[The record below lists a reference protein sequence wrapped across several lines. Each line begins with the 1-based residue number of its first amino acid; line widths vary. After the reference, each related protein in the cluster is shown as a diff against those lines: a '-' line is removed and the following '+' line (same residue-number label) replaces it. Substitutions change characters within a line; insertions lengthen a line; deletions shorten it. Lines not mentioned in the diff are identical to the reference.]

1 MNFIELVAAAIA
13 PCLAI
18 MIYIYWRDK
27 FEREPLSVML
37 ICYFYGIVS
46 AAPAIYLSDKIATTF
61 NWQLGNGLTETLAFA
76 FIVVGFSEE
85 LSKFIFL
92 RFYAFPKKVFNEPYD
107 GITYSVMVSMGF
119 ASIENVIYMIQHG
132 SDVIYIRALTAVPAH
147 ATFAILMGYFVG
159 MAKFKNARTLYLS
172 LGLFVAVFFH
182 GLYDLFLFIQ
192 NVPLIYMGAF
202 VSLFIGIWLSI
213 KAIRIHNR
221 ISPFN
226 ASGIK

>member
-1 MNFIELVAAAIA
+1 MNLIELVLAAIA

-18 MIYIYWRDK
+18 IIYIYWRDK
-27 FEREPLSVML
+27 FDREPLSVML

-61 NWQLGNGLTETLAFA
+61 NWQMGNGLLETAAFA

-119 ASIENVIYMIQHG
+119 ASIENVLYMIQHG
-132 SDVIYIRALTAVPAH
+132 HEVIYLRAFTAVPAH
-147 ATFAILMGYFVG
+147 ASFAILMGYFVG
-159 MAKFKNARTLYLS
+159 LAKFKKARTFYL
-172 LGLFVAVFFH
+172 LIGLFAAVFFH
-182 GLYDLFLFIQ
+182 GLYDFFLFIH
-192 NVPLIYMGAF
+192 NVPLIFIGAF
-202 VSLFIGIWLSI
+202 ISLFIAIWLSI
-213 KAIRIHNR
+213 KAIRIHTKF
-221 ISPFN
+221 SPFN
-226 ASGIK
+226 TGV